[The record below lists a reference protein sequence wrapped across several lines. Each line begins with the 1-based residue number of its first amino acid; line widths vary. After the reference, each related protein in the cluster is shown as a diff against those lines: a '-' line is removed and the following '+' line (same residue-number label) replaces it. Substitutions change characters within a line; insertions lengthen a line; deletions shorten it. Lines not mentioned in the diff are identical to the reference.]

1 MGWAGLG
8 WARGWLGA
16 AVTGLSSAW
25 LALWLAERVLLACVH
40 PPDSLAGCTHMPVL
54 ACRCTASASAAGPEA
69 RGGCPGANGG
79 SGPQEDHALGKQ
91 QGQAPGG
98 AALHRAAGQH
108 GQVGG
113 RVDGWTSAL
122 VRGHSDQE
130 PLGPHHHH
138 LARWQQP
145 LGSLWEQPFTI
156 PAPCSRPPGPPAPA
170 SLLPAP
176 CRRLQLCVPAELCMQ
191 PSMRGQLITCDYFAK
206 IRLVVGSCVEDMK
219 LKASSSGLGWAGL
232 LLPPASA
239 ALCCPRPLCCQRC
252 CQPRRCCCCGGGCP
266 LLPGWRAA
274 LCCRAQPAST
284 AAPFPPA
291 GAAGAIYRD
300 CPAAAGH
307 RGGSFL

>member
-1 MGWAGLG
+1 M
-8 WARGWLGA
+8 
-16 AVTGLSSAW
+16 
-25 LALWLAERVLLACVH
+25 
-40 PPDSLAGCTHMPVL
+40 
-54 ACRCTASASAAGPEA
+54 
-69 RGGCPGANGG
+69 
-79 SGPQEDHALGKQ
+79 
-91 QGQAPGG
+91 
-98 AALHRAAGQH
+98 
-108 GQVGG
+108 
-113 RVDGWTSAL
+113 
-122 VRGHSDQE
+122 RGHSDQE

-307 RGGSFL
+307 TWAGLNEHAPPPRGQLEPAAVGEVHPIHGTHLEIEAIELVVEHIPAGGTGRRVG